1 MSMLDYTLPY
11 TLSGVTF
18 KNRLLNSAGCW
29 CTTEDELLDL
39 ANSESGGVVSKS
51 CLREAYGGNPKPR
64 YYADEHNS
72 INSTGLANLGHLF
85 YNEIG
90 ERIREKK
97 PYIIS
102 MAVNRDIFQMI
113 RNVEKEQHCDFI
125 ELNISC
131 PNIVG
136 ESILGYEVDA
146 CVDFFDTIFHPSVTE
161 NSDKLQ
167 FGLKLPP
174 YFSRSDV
181 SDMTSVIC
189 RYPFKYISCIN
200 GMPNGLVLDENH
212 EPVIR
217 PNGGLGGMGGVV
229 AKPFGLANVKMFHE
243 LLPEMPI
250 IGCGGIA
257 TKKDIQD
264 YLSVGASM
272 VQIGTQVMKE
282 GPSCFSRLLK
292 SE

>member
-1 MSMLDYTLPY
+1 MLDYTLPY

-29 CTTEDELLDL
+29 CTTENELLDL

-51 CLREAYGGNPKPR
+51 CLREEYGGNPKPR

-72 INSTGLANLGHLF
+72 INSTGLANLGHRF
-85 YNEIG
+85 YNGIG

-97 PYIIS
+97 PYIVS
-102 MAVNRDIFQMI
+102 MVVNRDIFQMI

-136 ESILGYEVDA
+136 ESILGYEFDA
-146 CVDFFDTIFHPSVTE
+146 CRDFFDTIFHPSIVKDT
-161 NSDKLQ
+161 DKLR

-174 YFSRSDV
+174 YFDRVHALEMAS
-181 SDMTSVIC
+181 IIQH
-189 RYPFKYISCIN
+189 YPFKYISCIN

-229 AKPFGLANVKMFHE
+229 AKPFGLSNVKIFHG
-243 LLPEMPI
+243 LLPDIPI

-272 VQIGTQVMKE
+272 VQIGTQVMRE

-292 SE
+292 SA